1 MNSIQPSINRYF
13 LSNFFSSNK
22 LPLIITMIFF
32 FSMLYIDFFHHTVW
46 SEQDGI
52 YYYYNGK
59 EFFDGNAQNIQIIG
73 APFGTSIIYEVLN
86 HFFAKPFEIA
96 KGLSLISG
104 TVIVLVSYFIVKNI
118 FSSKIAIISQVFIAI
133 NPRFQFLS
141 FSALNE
147 LMPIA
152 TIALSLYFLTKE
164 HLKNSHVAIIGLLLG
179 LSFMM
184 RYQSIF
190 IVLGILIFL
199 FLRNKNHRQ
208 NLTYSVILILIFVIS
223 ASPMLIYNYLTYNNP
238 MENDTSFYLL
248 ALFKYQTPEWHES
261 VQELRT
267 EGISTLFFNDPN
279 LFLKNY
285 LFNIFSHNPNKI
297 FNFGTFD
304 NLSLIPLIPFIGFIT
319 VTLGFFHVAK
329 VSNDKRSLISLI
341 ILGIVFFLVLLF
353 GEFSEH
359 YFAILFIPLLSLG
372 ILSINKIK
380 TNFLP
385 LLILSVVL
393 FAFLSVIPVYRS
405 YHFLLLLLPFSILN
419 SIFLIEFLPK
429 IFTKKSK
436 GEKTI

>member
-1 MNSIQPSINRYF
+1 MKKTTTSKFGLLMAMVAILISSCSTNATFSKRYHSRGFNIAWGGGAAANNSPVKQTPKKVKAKSHGVAI
-13 LSNFFSSNK
+13 
-22 LPLIITMIFF
+22 
-32 FSMLYIDFFHHTVW
+32 
-46 SEQDGI
+46 
-52 YYYYNGK
+52 
-59 EFFDGNAQNIQIIG
+59 AQN
-73 APFGTSIIYEVLN
+73 TE
-86 HFFAKPFEIA
+86 
-96 KGLSLISG
+96 
-104 TVIVLVSYFIVKNI
+104 
-118 FSSKIAIISQVFIAI
+118 
-133 NPRFQFLS
+133 
-141 FSALNE
+141 
-147 LMPIA
+147 
-152 TIALSLYFLTKE
+152 
-164 HLKNSHVAIIGLLLG
+164 
-179 LSFMM
+179 
-184 RYQSIF
+184 
-190 IVLGILIFL
+190 
-199 FLRNKNHRQ
+199 
-208 NLTYSVILILIFVIS
+208 NLTVQSVNS
-223 ASPMLIYNYLTYNNP
+223 TENTAMEASTVTTAVVPNN
-238 MENDTSFYLL
+238 
-248 ALFKYQTPEWHES
+248 
-261 VQELRT
+261 
-267 EGISTLFFNDPN
+267 
-279 LFLKNY
+279 
-285 LFNIFSHNPNKI
+285 I

-319 VTLGFFHVAK
+319 VTLGFFYVAK